1 MKYFPLGTLEDF
13 STALLVSKGV
23 PEYNARYMAE
33 MAVKTETMG
42 ITTHGLSVLGYLDN
56 QIPEK
61 IDPEREPE
69 IINEKGAVALLDGKR
84 SFSQL
89 AFRKAAEMA
98 VERAGKMGIAMVGIR
113 NTSWLGALGPY
124 LEPVA
129 RAGFMAQLWGQSSQC
144 RECAPVGGI
153 IPKFS
158 TNPVAFAFPTSGNP
172 VIADISTAA
181 VSVGS
186 VNKMIR
192 DNKKAKDRIFM
203 DKDGRATDDPGVM
216 LDNGSIFF
224 LGGPEYAHKGYGLS
238 LWAEALTAM
247 AGGSCNNPDREQGQ
261 NLNLTVID
269 IDFFNSRDY
278 FIQEVAR
285 FVSHMKNNKLR
296 SGYDAIRLPGE
307 RSFESLS
314 RAREKGLALD
324 DEKLR
329 MLNGI
334 AEKNSIAPLE

>member
-1 MKYFPLGTLEDF
+1 
-13 STALLVSKGV
+13 
-23 PEYNARYMAE
+23 
-33 MAVKTETMG
+33 
-42 ITTHGLSVLGYLDN
+42 
-56 QIPEK
+56 
-61 IDPEREPE
+61 
-69 IINEKGAVALLDGKR
+69 
-84 SFSQL
+84 
-89 AFRKAAEMA
+89 
-98 VERAGKMGIAMVGIR
+98 
-113 NTSWLGALGPY
+113 
-124 LEPVA
+124 
-129 RAGFMAQLWGQSSQC
+129 
-144 RECAPVGGI
+144 
-153 IPKFS
+153 
-158 TNPVAFAFPTSGNP
+158 
-172 VIADISTAA
+172 
-181 VSVGS
+181 
-186 VNKMIR
+186 
-192 DNKKAKDRIFM
+192 
-203 DKDGRATDDPGVM
+203 
-216 LDNGSIFF
+216 
-224 LGGPEYAHKGYGLS
+224 
-238 LWAEALTAM
+238 M